1 MGESGSRSSI
11 TDRRFRR
18 LEKTVES
25 LSHGLIL
32 ALTQLKSGDMHA
44 DTEPHRRGSGPGP
57 HHRPSHSDVANDE
70 IESVSRDHS
79 VDDDDDDDRDLST
92 AFTRLG
98 FIENCTET
106 FIFML
111 AAFDY

>member
-1 MGESGSRSSI
+1 MGDGRSRSNK

-44 DTEPHRRGSGPGP
+44 ATDVTEPHPRSSSSGP
-57 HHRPSHSDVANDE
+57 HHPVSDAAKNDE
-70 IESVSRDHS
+70 IEPASRDHS
-79 VDDDDDDDRDLST
+79 LDDDDDDGDLST
-92 AFTRLG
+92 VFARLG
-98 FIENCTET
+98 PIENCTD
-106 FIFML
+106 IFMPFTL
-111 AAFDY
+111 GY